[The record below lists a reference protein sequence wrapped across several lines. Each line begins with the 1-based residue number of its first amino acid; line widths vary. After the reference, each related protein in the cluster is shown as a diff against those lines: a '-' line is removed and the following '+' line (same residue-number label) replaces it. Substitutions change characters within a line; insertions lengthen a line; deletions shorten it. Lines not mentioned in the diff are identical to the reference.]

1 MSIFG
6 KICIFAEIIVFQEES
21 KGVDLDKVRL
31 EDDELVGLKLGKV
44 YPAKRECTMMKANI
58 E

>member
-1 MSIFG
+1 MIF
-6 KICIFAEIIVFQEES
+6 FQEES

-44 YPAKRECTMMKANI
+44 HPAKRECTMMKANI
-58 E
+58 K